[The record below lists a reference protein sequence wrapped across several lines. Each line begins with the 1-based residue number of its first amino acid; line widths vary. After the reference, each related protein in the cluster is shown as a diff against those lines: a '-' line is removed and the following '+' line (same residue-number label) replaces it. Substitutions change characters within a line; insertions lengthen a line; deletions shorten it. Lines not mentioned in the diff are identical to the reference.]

1 MVKCRWIVVLLAAGI
16 VSPLVN
22 GLEDREIKNWGM
34 IADPDKDCTIKE
46 QKGALTIT
54 VPATGHD
61 LGVEHQL
68 MNAPRVLRKVS
79 GDFTV
84 QVLVSGRVEAEP
96 PATLADRL
104 PFMGAGLLLWRDES
118 NYVRLERASFVNPMG
133 NREYYASFELRKD
146 GKINR
151 FADSTDLSL
160 LNKDQ
165 YLRLERRGVNIL
177 AAVSEDGQ
185 KWVSLNP
192 MKVEFPKD
200 LQVGVA
206 AVNTSAK
213 ALDVQ
218 FKSFKVTQKGQA
230 AEKGRNK

>member
-1 MVKCRWIVVLLAAGI
+1 MAKRHWIMVLLAVGAF
-16 VSPLVN
+16 SPLAN
-22 GLEDREIKNWGM
+22 AFDDQEIKNWGT

-46 QKGALTIT
+46 HKGALTIT
-54 VPATGHD
+54 VPATSHD

-104 PFMGAGLLLWRDES
+104 PFMGAGLLLWQDES

-160 LNKDQ
+160 LNRDQ
-165 YLRLERRGVNIL
+165 YLRLERRGVKIH
-177 AAVSEDGQ
+177 AAVSEDG
-185 KWVSLNP
+185 
-192 MKVEFPKD
+192 
-200 LQVGVA
+200 
-206 AVNTSAK
+206 
-213 ALDVQ
+213 
-218 FKSFKVTQKGQA
+218 
-230 AEKGRNK
+230 